1 MLNAAKI
8 FRELL
13 AMVAAAERDH
23 RDATTYQS
31 VTPDSWPWWDR
42 DQKEEKSW

>member
-13 AMVAAAERDH
+13 ALVAAAERDH
-23 RDATTYQS
+23 RGATTGQGA
-31 VTPDSWPWWDR
+31 TPGSWPWWDR
-42 DQKEEKSW
+42 DKKED